1 MVGEFGTVDAKLT
14 VYALA
19 NGMDLIKGEDFRR
32 LEWYLDGMDRGIL
45 VSVTPAATIEV
56 TAMAWSGDVAAA
68 RREAVGDAIATEDFV
83 ADLTNQLA
91 GAIERANAL

>member
-45 VSVTPAATIEV
+45 VSVTSTGAIEV
-56 TAMAWSGDVAAA
+56 SAMAWSGDVAAA
-68 RREAVGDAIATEDFV
+68 RSEGVIDAIAPEDLV
-83 ADLTNQLA
+83 ADLTGVLG

>member
-19 NGMDLIKGEDFRR
+19 NGMDLIKGDDFRR
-32 LEWYLDGMDRGIL
+32 LEWYLDSMDRGIL
-45 VSVTPAATIEV
+45 VSVTPAGTIEV
-56 TAMAWSGDVAAA
+56 AAMAWSGDVAAA
-68 RREAVGDAIATEDFV
+68 RHEAVGDAIATEDFV
-83 ADLTNQLA
+83 ADLTNVLA